1 MTAHARRFGRQCR
14 EHFEHPETARATEPK
29 QDVETVSEPDRAA
42 KAEPKPEVQHGK

>member
-29 QDVETVSEPDRAA
+29 QDVKTAREPERAA
-42 KAEPKPEVQHGK
+42 KAEPEPEVQPGK